1 MSDIGGCEDLVE
13 NGVSGYRVQT
23 ENVSGYV
30 EKIVELFENEKKR
43 KDMGKKAA
51 NFVRENCDYGSVIWK
66 LEKIV
71 EELQN
76 GDISLDESIKLFEKG
91 IELTNDC
98 RKTLETARQKI
109 TSLTEEEQKN
119 GDK

>member
-1 MSDIGGCEDLVE
+1 MSKNTDF
-13 NGVSGYRVQT
+13 
-23 ENVSGYV
+23 
-30 EKIVELFENEKKR
+30 EKSLDE
-43 KDMGKKAA
+43 
-51 NFVRENCDYGSVIWK
+51 

-76 GDISLDESIKLFEKG
+76 GDISLDESIKLFERG
-91 IELTNDC
+91 IKLSDEC

>member
-1 MSDIGGCEDLVE
+1 MSKNTDF
-13 NGVSGYRVQT
+13 
-23 ENVSGYV
+23 
-30 EKIVELFENEKKR
+30 EKSLNE
-43 KDMGKKAA
+43 
-51 NFVRENCDYGSVIWK
+51 
-66 LEKIV
+66 LEKTV

>member
-1 MSDIGGCEDLVE
+1 MSKNTDF
-13 NGVSGYRVQT
+13 
-23 ENVSGYV
+23 
-30 EKIVELFENEKKR
+30 EKSLEE
-43 KDMGKKAA
+43 
-51 NFVRENCDYGSVIWK
+51 

-76 GDISLDESIKLFEKG
+76 GDVSLDESIKLFERG
-91 IELTNDC
+91 IKLSDDC

-119 GDK
+119 GDKKFF

>member
-1 MSDIGGCEDLVE
+1 MSKNTDF
-13 NGVSGYRVQT
+13 
-23 ENVSGYV
+23 
-30 EKIVELFENEKKR
+30 EKSLDE
-43 KDMGKKAA
+43 
-51 NFVRENCDYGSVIWK
+51 

-71 EELQN
+71 EKLQN

>member
-1 MSDIGGCEDLVE
+1 MSKNTDF
-13 NGVSGYRVQT
+13 
-23 ENVSGYV
+23 
-30 EKIVELFENEKKR
+30 EKSLNE
-43 KDMGKKAA
+43 
-51 NFVRENCDYGSVIWK
+51 

-109 TSLTEEEQKN
+109 TSLTEEEQKD

>member
-1 MSDIGGCEDLVE
+1 MSKNTDF
-13 NGVSGYRVQT
+13 
-23 ENVSGYV
+23 
-30 EKIVELFENEKKR
+30 EKSLNE
-43 KDMGKKAA
+43 
-51 NFVRENCDYGSVIWK
+51 

-76 GDISLDESIKLFEKG
+76 GDISLDESIKLFERG
-91 IELTNDC
+91 IKLSNDC

-109 TSLTEEEQKN
+109 TSLTKEEQEN

>member
-1 MSDIGGCEDLVE
+1 MSKNTDF
-13 NGVSGYRVQT
+13 
-23 ENVSGYV
+23 
-30 EKIVELFENEKKR
+30 EKSLNE
-43 KDMGKKAA
+43 
-51 NFVRENCDYGSVIWK
+51 

-76 GDISLDESIKLFEKG
+76 GDISLDESIKLFERG
-91 IELTNDC
+91 MELTSLC

-109 TSLTEEEQKN
+109 TSLTKEEQEN

>member
-1 MSDIGGCEDLVE
+1 MSKNTDF
-13 NGVSGYRVQT
+13 
-23 ENVSGYV
+23 
-30 EKIVELFENEKKR
+30 EKSLNE
-43 KDMGKKAA
+43 
-51 NFVRENCDYGSVIWK
+51 

-91 IELTNDC
+91 TELTNDC

-109 TSLTEEEQKN
+109 TSLTEEEQKD

>member
-1 MSDIGGCEDLVE
+1 MSKNTD
-13 NGVSGYRVQT
+13 Y
-23 ENVSGYV
+23 
-30 EKIVELFENEKKR
+30 EKSLDE
-43 KDMGKKAA
+43 
-51 NFVRENCDYGSVIWK
+51 

-76 GDISLDESIKLFEKG
+76 GDISLDESIKLFERG
-91 IELTNDC
+91 IKLSDEC

>member
-1 MSDIGGCEDLVE
+1 MSKNTDF
-13 NGVSGYRVQT
+13 
-23 ENVSGYV
+23 
-30 EKIVELFENEKKR
+30 EKSLDE
-43 KDMGKKAA
+43 
-51 NFVRENCDYGSVIWK
+51 

-91 IELTNDC
+91 MELTNDC
-98 RKTLETARQKI
+98 RKTLEPARQKI